1 MTFIEMIK
9 GFFYNLVM
17 WTGIIVL
24 FSFTLFVL
32 WYIIWSI
39 RSKIKNR
46 KNRYDDIFNNDNS
59 ISNEAANKLLKIK
72 YRIAELTNSYL
83 DVNNDDDYISLS
95 SDELNFILKS
105 LNEKAFYYDE
115 SLNHLIIDIIY
126 HIYIYTGKKK
136 ITIDDITN
144 KVNIVE
150 KMLDIYRDTYNII
163 YQNTEIEI
171 KRMEE
176 LIEKNGYN
184 DIIKI
189 SDIVLICNIYR
200 LIVDNSNWK
209 EVVGFNEDSEQL
221 PLKSKLK

>member
-1 MTFIEMIK
+1 MTFVEIIK
-9 GFFYNLVM
+9 GFFHNIVM
-17 WTGIIVL
+17 WTGIVVL
-24 FSFTLFVL
+24 FSFTLFAL

-39 RSKIKNR
+39 TSKVKKR
-46 KNRYDDIFNNDNS
+46 KNRYEDIFNDDNS
-59 ISNEAANKLLKIK
+59 IGNEAANKLLKIK
-72 YRIAELTNSYL
+72 YRIGELTNSYL
-83 DVNNDDDYISLS
+83 DINNDDDYISLS
-95 SDELNFILKS
+95 NDELNFILKS

-115 SLNHLIIDIIY
+115 NLNQLIINIIY

-136 ITIDDITN
+136 ITMNDISN
-144 KVNIVE
+144 KVSIVE

-163 YQNTEIEI
+163 YQNTEIEM

-176 LIEKNGYN
+176 LIEKNGYK

-189 SDIVLICNIYR
+189 SDLVLICNIYQ

>member
-9 GFFYNLVM
+9 GFFYNLIM

-24 FSFTLFVL
+24 FSFTLFAL

-39 RSKIKNR
+39 RSKIKSR

-150 KMLDIYRDTYNII
+150 KMLDIYKDTYNII

-189 SDIVLICNIYR
+189 SDIVLICNIYQ

>member
-1 MTFIEMIK
+1 MAFIEMIK
-9 GFFYNLVM
+9 GFFHNLVM
-17 WTGIIVL
+17 WTGIVVL
-24 FSFTLFVL
+24 FSFTLFAL

-39 RSKIKNR
+39 VSKVKKR
-46 KNRYDDIFNNDNS
+46 KNRYEEFLNNDNS
-59 ISNEAANKLLKIK
+59 IGSEAANKLLKIK

-95 SDELNFILKS
+95 NDELNFILNS

-115 SLNHLIIDIIY
+115 SLNQMIINIIY

-136 ITIDDITN
+136 ITMNDISN
-144 KVNIVE
+144 KVSIVE

-163 YQNTEIEI
+163 YQNTEIEM

-176 LIEKNGYN
+176 LIEKNGYK

-189 SDIVLICNIYR
+189 SDLVLICNIYQ

-209 EVVGFNEDSEQL
+209 EVVGFGEDSEQL

>member
-24 FSFTLFVL
+24 FSFTLFAL

-39 RSKIKNR
+39 RSKIKSR

-189 SDIVLICNIYR
+189 SDIVLICNIYQ